1 MLESNPP
8 RNSRLQTHQNDEV
21 AAKRETASPLSHR
34 KNTGL
39 IDLLMPQKTHRRR
52 STYHNY

>member
-21 AAKRETASPLSHR
+21 GAKRETASPLSHR